1 MMGITMVGA
10 DICGFNSNTTA
21 SLCQRWMELGAFYP
35 FARNHNTDDGIDQER
50 YLQNLRKV
58 QEKENLTICVY
69 TKLN

>member
-58 QEKENLTICVY
+58 
-69 TKLN
+69 